1 MVFNDAGP
9 VAINPLDVDN
19 VLARA
24 NDWQFGQFYPASC
37 TDCDVLGQGTAII
50 KWRLDND
57 VTVREAF
64 YSTDG
69 DMTNRFFLNVPTQVD
84 YRDLIVTEHGL
95 LHDAH
100 PDRYNRFIRSGD
112 DSHTAL
118 QTPLFYM
125 GEANGVPLHEWTD
138 DFLVPRRPFWVDI
151 VEDFVPLP

>member
-69 DMTNRFFLNVPTQVD
+69 DMTNQFFLNVPTQVD
-84 YRDLIVTEHGL
+84 YRDLIVTEHRL

-100 PDRYNRFIRSGD
+100 PDRYKRFIRSGD
-112 DSHTAL
+112 DSHTVL